1 MFGGVD
7 DAGGLAALAMTG
19 ELLSKR
25 SFGCPEGTSEAG
37 YREGRMARRLAYPVH
52 LERQE
57 DGSALVSFP
66 DIPEALTEGATEEEA
81 LAEAEDCLIAALGG
95 YIQARRPIPRPSAGG
110 GRTLVPLPALVAAKS
125 ALYCAMRTQGV
136 GNTALAER
144 LGVSEGAVRRLID
157 PDHRSH
163 IGQVEAA
170 LHVLGQ
176 QLVIATQAA

>member
-1 MFGGVD
+1 
-7 DAGGLAALAMTG
+7 
-19 ELLSKR
+19 
-25 SFGCPEGTSEAG
+25 
-37 YREGRMARRLAYPVH
+37 MAQRLAYPVK

-57 DGSALVSFP
+57 DGSILVSFP

-81 LAEAEDCLIAALGG
+81 LAEAEDCLVAALGG
-95 YIQARRPIPRPSAGG
+95 YIQARRAIPRPSAGR

-170 LHVLGQ
+170 LHALGQ
-176 QLVIATQAA
+176 RLVIATQAA